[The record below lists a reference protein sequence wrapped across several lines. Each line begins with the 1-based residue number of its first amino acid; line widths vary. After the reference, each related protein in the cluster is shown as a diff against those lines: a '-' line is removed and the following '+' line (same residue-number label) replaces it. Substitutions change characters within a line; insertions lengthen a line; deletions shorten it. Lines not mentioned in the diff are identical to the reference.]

1 MKKISSPCNF
11 VLHQA
16 TISGTVDHT
25 AFFQGERKRRLD
37 RNKVTEQLLV
47 RLERLLRYRWPK
59 HTWKSSSQ
67 FQATSRKLVLQFI
80 KQNLTE
86 YNDVISSTYRGVP
99 SDPLK
104 RRSHEQSVVP
114 WLPEDTVK
122 LCPSCAKSFNIARRK
137 HHCRL
142 CGCVMCADCSDH
154 VAFDLA
160 RGAIQLTFPS
170 SQNLSQVIFEPF
182 RV

>member
-1 MKKISSPCNF
+1 M
-11 VLHQA
+11 
-16 TISGTVDHT
+16 
-25 AFFQGERKRRLD
+25 
-37 RNKVTEQLLV
+37 
-47 RLERLLRYRWPK
+47 
-59 HTWKSSSQ
+59 
-67 FQATSRKLVLQFI
+67 
-80 KQNLTE
+80 
-86 YNDVISSTYRGVP
+86 P

-122 LCPSCAKSFNIARRK
+122 LCPSCAKSFNIARRHRQLVQFPILSIFYSGVVSARRK

-160 RGAIQLTFPS
+160 RKLVSPYGVTPDSDDNANAFPNPPAKDNSKVNLDLSGNLEGLNSRGAI
-170 SQNLSQVIFEPF
+170 
-182 RV
+182 R

>member
-1 MKKISSPCNF
+1 MLLLSVEVCSFSNVSNPP
-11 VLHQA
+11 
-16 TISGTVDHT
+16 
-25 AFFQGERKRRLD
+25 
-37 RNKVTEQLLV
+37 QLLV
-47 RLERLLRYRWPK
+47 RLERLL
-59 HTWKSSSQ
+59 
-67 FQATSRKLVLQFI
+67 
-80 KQNLTE
+80 
-86 YNDVISSTYRGVP
+86 RGVP

-122 LCPSCAKSFNIARRK
+122 LCPSCARSFNIARRK

-160 RGAIQLTFPS
+160 RVAIQ
-170 SQNLSQVIFEPF
+170 
-182 RV
+182 

>member
-1 MKKISSPCNF
+1 MINDEPSH
-11 VLHQA
+11 L
-16 TISGTVDHT
+16 
-25 AFFQGERKRRLD
+25 
-37 RNKVTEQLLV
+37 QLLV
-47 RLERLLRYRWPK
+47 RLERLL
-59 HTWKSSSQ
+59 
-67 FQATSRKLVLQFI
+67 
-80 KQNLTE
+80 
-86 YNDVISSTYRGVP
+86 RGVP

-154 VAFDLA
+154 VPFDVARKLVSPYGVTPDSDDATSFSSSTKDSKKANLDLA
-160 RGAIQLTFPS
+160 GNLEGLNS
-170 SQNLSQVIFEPF
+170 SIMGLMDMKGESATAF
-182 RV
+182 RTCKLCR